1 MMSRLLRANFM
12 RLVKNKPFY
21 ICIAV
26 MAFCGIYLPVT
37 DYSKMIKSGTVCI
50 PDKNFLRSACV
61 WALWRRFYKYVHRH
75 GVQLRHNA

>member
-50 PDKNFLRSACV
+50 PDKNFFAFSVCM
-61 WALWRRFYKYVHRH
+61 
-75 GVQLRHNA
+75 GVVAAFL